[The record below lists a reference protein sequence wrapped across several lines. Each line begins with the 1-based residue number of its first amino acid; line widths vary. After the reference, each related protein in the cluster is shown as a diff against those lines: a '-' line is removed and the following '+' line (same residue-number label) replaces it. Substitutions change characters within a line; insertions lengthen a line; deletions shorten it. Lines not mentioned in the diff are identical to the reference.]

1 MHWTQ
6 AQIDSESPERIEAIA
21 WLLHAERIAAFPMR
35 LAARDSMLDVDRVRL
50 DLALYPRD
58 D

>member
-1 MHWTQ
+1 MHWSQ

-21 WLLHAERIAAFPMR
+21 WLLHAERIAALPLR
-35 LAARDSMLDVDRVRL
+35 LGARDTLPSTDQLRL